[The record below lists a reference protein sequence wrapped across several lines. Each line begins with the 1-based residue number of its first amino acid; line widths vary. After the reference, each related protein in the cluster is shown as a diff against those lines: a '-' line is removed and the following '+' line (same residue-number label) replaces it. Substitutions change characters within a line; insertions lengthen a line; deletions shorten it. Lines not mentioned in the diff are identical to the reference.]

1 MRAKPRMPVDS
12 NGRDYILHAPH
23 PGPQHLFLLL
33 DDWIEVFYGGAAG
46 GGKSD
51 ALLMAALQYAD
62 VPGYAA
68 LLLRRTFSDLAQPGA
83 LMERLGGWLAD
94 TDATRK
100 GAGVRWEFPKGGAI
114 VFGHVNHHAAVENY
128 ASAEYQFIGIDEL
141 SRGWERRTYEFLF
154 SRIRKPTMACLA
166 CRTPLDRGP
175 NRGWGHRRPD
185 EAADRGCTVPI
196 PDERVVKNHPA
207 ASDGT
212 TLFDVP
218 LRMRTSSNPGGSGH
232 KWVKELFVDP
242 ETRRPESV
250 YVPAKLSDNPSLDF
264 DEYSSSLSHLGVV
277 ERRRL
282 MEGDWTVVE
291 EGVLL
296 KRWWFSVV
304 DEAPADVEWVRYWDF
319 AASSEPKDGSDPD
332 YTAGALVGL
341 NKETGKWYLG
351 DMQRFRGSP
360 LEVERRLQQTA
371 QIDGLGVKVYIEE
384 VNAGDKHMISHY
396 QRNVLPGY
404 PVEGDRPKGGKTER
418 ARPLASVAEAGNF
431 SLVKGAWMET
441 FFDEVDIFPVA
452 GHDDQIDATTGGM
465 RRLSNFDGRK
475 RVRILA

>member
-1 MRAKPRMPVDS
+1 MPRDTF
-12 NGRDYILHAPH
+12 GRDYILHAPH

-33 DDWIEVFYGGAAG
+33 DEWMEVFYGGAAG

-51 ALLMAALQYAD
+51 ALLMAALQYVD

-68 LLLRRTFSDLAQPGA
+68 LLLRRTFTDLSQPGA
-83 LMERLGGWLAD
+83 LMDRLGGWLVN
-94 TDATRK
+94 TDAERK
-100 GAGVRWEFPKGGAI
+100 QAGVRWEFPSTAAV

-141 SRGWERRTYEFLF
+141 SRGWEKRTYEFLF
-154 SRIRKPTMACLA
+154 SRIRKPTMACLD
-166 CRTPLDRGP
+166 CRTPLDRDGD
-175 NRGWGHRRPD
+175 GWVHRRETDCEIPVPD
-185 EAADRGCTVPI
+185 PRIIREYP
-196 PDERVVKNHPA
+196 P

-232 KWVKELFVDP
+232 KWVKELFVDK

-250 YVPAKLSDNPSLDF
+250 FVPAKLSDNPSLDTE
-264 DEYSSSLSHLGVV
+264 EYTLSLNHLGPV

-282 MEGDWTVVE
+282 LSGDWTVVE

-296 KRWWFSVV
+296 KQWWF
-304 DEAPADVEWVRYWDF
+304 DILDQAPSETKWVRYWDF
-319 AASSEPKDGSDPD
+319 AASEEPKGGGDPD
-332 YTAGALVGL
+332 YTAGALVGF
-341 NKETGKWYLG
+341 NSTTGQWYLG

-360 LEVERRLQQTA
+360 LEVEQRLLHTA
-371 QIDGLGVKVYIEE
+371 QMDGPGVPIYIEE
-384 VNAGDKHMISHY
+384 VNAGDKHTISHY

-404 PVEGDRPKGGKTER
+404 AVKGDRPKGSKTAR
-418 ARPLASVAEAGNF
+418 AQPLASISEAGNF
-431 SLVKGAWMET
+431 HLVRGSWIPI
-441 FFDEVDIFPVA
+441 FFDEVDIFPVS

-465 RRLSNFDGRK
+465 RKLSNFDGK
-475 RVRILA
+475 RRIRIAV